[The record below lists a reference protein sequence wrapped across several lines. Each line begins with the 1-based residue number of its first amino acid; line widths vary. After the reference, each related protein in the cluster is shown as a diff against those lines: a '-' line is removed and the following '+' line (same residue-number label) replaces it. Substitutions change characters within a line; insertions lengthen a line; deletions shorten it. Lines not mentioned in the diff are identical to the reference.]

1 MWLYYNDDNYK
12 DIIFDLFNNII
23 SIHND
28 IADDRN
34 KLELFKAL
42 NLITLLCSNYDK
54 RSKLFK
60 MLIKFIRNNI
70 PKEKISYEFDFD
82 GTERNFLPHFS
93 SHFGIKYQEIY
104 NYSKLL
110 NN

>member
-1 MWLYYNDDNYK
+1 M
-12 DIIFDLFNNII
+12 
-23 SIHND
+23 
-28 IADDRN
+28 
-34 KLELFKAL
+34 
-42 NLITLLCSNYDK
+42 LCSNYDK